1 MKRKVSTY
9 LLRDCVVLL
18 IFGLALV
25 LSASVNAEPTK
36 PALAIYAPDKGLLW
50 KITSRSGK
58 ESFLF
63 GTIHSEDARVL
74 DYPQV
79 LLDSIRA
86 APVFAME
93 LVPNMPT
100 LSKLMVAM
108 RYNDGT
114 LLADKIGA
122 ELYQQLEV
130 RLVAYGLPKT
140 EVKHLKVW
148 AAAMTLSVP
157 PPETGMFLDF
167 SLSLRAASMGATLTA
182 LETLEEQVGFLEG
195 MAAEDQLTMLH
206 QVILEFDQIQQQNNE
221 MVEVWLSRDL
231 SKLAEIARQQMA
243 EMEPG
248 MAEWFQIEGIDKRNW
263 RMLER
268 ALPLLEQGGVFIA
281 VGALHLPGDT
291 GLIKLLRDADYQL
304 QVIW

>member
-1 MKRKVSTY
+1 MKRKISTC
-9 LLRDCVVLL
+9 LLRKYVVLL
-18 IFGLALV
+18 IIGLALV
-25 LSASVNAEPTK
+25 FSTSGSAASIK
-36 PALAIYAPDKGLLW
+36 SALASPATDKGLLW
-50 KITSRSGK
+50 KITSKSGK

-74 DYPQV
+74 DHPQV
-79 LLDSIRA
+79 LLDSVRA

-100 LSKLMVAM
+100 LSKLMEAM
-108 RYNDGT
+108 RYNDGS
-114 LLADKIGA
+114 LLTDKVGS
-122 ELYQQLEV
+122 ELYQQLEA
-130 RLVAYGLPKT
+130 RLVSYGLPKA

-167 SLSLRAASMGATLTA
+167 SLSLRAVSMGATLTA
-182 LETLEEQVGFLEG
+182 LETLEEQIGFLEG
-195 MAAEDQLTMLH
+195 MPTEDQLTMLR

-231 SKLAEIARQQMA
+231 HRLAAIAQQQMA
-243 EMEPG
+243 DMEPR
-248 MAEWFQIEGIDKRNW
+248 MAAWFQLEGIDKRNL

-268 ALPLLEQGGVFIA
+268 AMPLLQQGGVFIA
-281 VGALHLPGDT
+281 VGALHLPGET
-291 GLIKLLRDADYQL
+291 GLIKLLEDAGFKL
-304 QVIW
+304 ESLW